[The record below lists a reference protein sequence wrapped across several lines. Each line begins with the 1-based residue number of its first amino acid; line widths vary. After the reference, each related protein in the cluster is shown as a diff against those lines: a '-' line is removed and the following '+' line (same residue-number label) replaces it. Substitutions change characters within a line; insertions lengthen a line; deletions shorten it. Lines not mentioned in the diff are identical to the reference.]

1 MWLLLFIIV
10 PSFQQRGPPLR
21 APCNLAVHM
30 GDAPCNKNS
39 SIRYHF
45 DRKTLTCLPFKYTG
59 CGGNANNFKDSFT
72 CTRNCIPMDYHNCA
86 ANSPPV
92 KKADGSYLCNNEE
105 RCPKGS
111 TCVKGFVI
119 GLCCDDEEYEKY
131 LANSKPDCGRRK
143 VVKDTT
149 VEFSMTLFGKTCEH
163 QFCPE
168 GAECHQGAFFAYCC
182 Q

>member
-1 MWLLLFIIV
+1 DT
-10 PSFQQRGPPLR
+10 LR
-21 APCNLAVHM
+21 ESENEPRRRVTCRHVTSLTISLT
-30 GDAPCNKNS
+30 DIS
-39 SIRYHF
+39 T
-45 DRKTLTCLPFKYTG
+45 KTLTCLPFKYTG

-92 KKADGSYLCNNEE
+92 KRE

-111 TCVKGFVI
+111 TCIKGFVI
-119 GLCCDDEEYEKY
+119 GLCCDDEEYGNENIPRHY
-131 LANSKPDCGRRK
+131 TRDSIRLRVSQ
-143 VVKDTT
+143 
-149 VEFSMTLFGKTCEH
+149 MTLFGKTCEH